1 MSFFRNTF
9 ALQALFV
16 SAAFTVPSRIAAA
29 DVAPASAAP
38 AADAP
43 EVPVQD
49 SEARDREAYPV
60 SVGFRT
66 FIAPG
71 LGVGGLGGGLDV
83 AYSIRPELAVGAQ
96 YIGFFVDQGADPD
109 YCERC
114 IRSGSVGVVSAE
126 GRLWPNLFVTPYA
139 RAGVGLSHL
148 AGQRVA
154 QERGYTE
161 NVPALQGELGLEL
174 HYRWA
179 SLRAF
184 GFHLAALGSEL
195 GGDPFNAFGAELGA
209 RW

>member
-1 MSFFRNTF
+1 MSFFRNTL
-9 ALQALFV
+9 ALQSLLL
-16 SAAFTVPSRIAAA
+16 SAAFTLLCRMAAA
-29 DVAPASAAP
+29 DGGA

-43 EVPVQD
+43 EAAAGD
-49 SEARDREAYPV
+49 SKAVAREAFPV

-66 FIAPG
+66 FIAPS
-71 LGVGGLGGGLDV
+71 LGIGGLGGGLDV
-83 AYSIRPELAVGAQ
+83 AYSVRPELAVGAQ
-96 YIGFFVDQGADPD
+96 YFGFFVDQGADPD

-139 RAGVGLSHL
+139 RAGLGLAHL
-148 AGQRVA
+148 GGQRIA

-161 NVPALQGELGLEL
+161 NIPALHGELGFEL

-195 GGDPFNAFGAELGA
+195 DSDPFNAFGAQLGA